1 MEGVRHMRNI
11 ILRHKKGASID
22 WQAVFKEYSGYADTQ
37 AHLTIWRYKPD
48 ADYLRD
54 AAIKNADELH
64 KDVKNPEFLFQKEV
78 ELELQK
84 RHC

>member
-1 MEGVRHMRNI
+1 MF
-11 ILRHKKGASID
+11 D
-22 WQAVFKEYSGYADTQ
+22 
-37 AHLTIWRYKPD
+37 RYKPD

-64 KDVKNPEFLFQKEV
+64 KDVKSYEFLFQKEV

-84 RHC
+84 RY